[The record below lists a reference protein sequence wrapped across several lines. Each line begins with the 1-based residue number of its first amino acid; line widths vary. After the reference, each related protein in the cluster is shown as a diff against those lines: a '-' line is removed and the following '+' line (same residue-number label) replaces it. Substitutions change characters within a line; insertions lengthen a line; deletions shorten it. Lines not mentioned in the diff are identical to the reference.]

1 MSDALM
7 LLLGLQAV
15 VRAARDQNAPPV
27 VPEPEFKPFQL
38 PSRRGAGPAP
48 AQRAGAGEVAPANT
62 SRTPR
67 TLEEL
72 GVPRS
77 LAAEIEASLRVMGM
91 IDRDRIVGFSYR
103 TPDGA
108 VHALRPGTPSGTGA
122 SDRAA

>member
-7 LLLGLQAV
+7 LLLGLRAV

-38 PSRRGAGPAP
+38 SSRRGAGPARV
-48 AQRAGAGEVAPANT
+48 QRSGTEAVPPANT
-62 SRTPR
+62 GRTPR

-77 LAAEIEASLRVMGM
+77 LAAEIEGSLQLMGM
-91 IDRDRIVGFSYR
+91 IDGDRIVGFTYR

-108 VHALRPGTPSGTGA
+108 VHALRAGTPAGTGA
-122 SDRAA
+122 SHRAA

>member
-38 PSRRGAGPAP
+38 TSRRGAGQAHV
-48 AQRAGAGEVAPANT
+48 QRSGAGATPPANT

-77 LAAEIEASLRVMGM
+77 LAAEIEGSLRVMGM
-91 IDRDRIVGFSYR
+91 IDGDRIVGFTYR

-108 VHALRPGTPSGTGA
+108 VHALRPGTPAGTGA